1 VDSLG
6 IQVDR
11 CTHHYYTVHC
21 IHREMDC
28 MGLLVMAVRL
38 NEEQKRNKNLCKN
51 KTQDIYM
58 EKRQVENNSTVFQL
72 I

>member
-1 VDSLG
+1 
-6 IQVDR
+6 
-11 CTHHYYTVHC
+11 
-21 IHREMDC
+21 

-51 KTQDIYM
+51 KTQDIYIYM